1 MGLVIRLL
9 LAGASKSKIVA
20 KYGQRAYDAAKNLMK
35 TKDKSVWSKLSMKDA
50 EKYILS
56 PIKETTKKKVK
67 KNLQPVKDLG
77 KATATGTVAASVNK
91 EPKLYNFNKGGKIKT
106 YAKGGG
112 VRKPNY

>member
-20 KYGQRAYDAAKNLMK
+20 KYGQKAYDAAKNLMK

-50 EKYILS
+50 EKYILK
-56 PIKETTKKKVK
+56 PIKEAEKVK
-67 KNLQPVKDLG
+67 LKPSKQTLKDFG
-77 KATATGTVAASVNK
+77 KGTAVGTTVASVNK
-91 EPKLYNFNKGGKIKT
+91 KSPYKH

-112 VRKPNY
+112 IRKPNY

>member
-1 MGLVIRLL
+1 MGLVVKLL
-9 LAGASKSKIVA
+9 IAGVSRASIIA
-20 KYGQRAYDAAKNLMK
+20 KHGKKAYDAAKNLMK

>member
-20 KYGQRAYDAAKNLMK
+20 KYGQKAYNAAKNLMK

-50 EKYILS
+50 EKYILK
-56 PIKETTKKKVK
+56 PIKETTKKNYK
-67 KNLQPVKDLG
+67 KNLQPVKDFG
-77 KATATGTVAASVNK
+77 KATALGTVAASVDK
-91 EPKLYNFNKGGKIKT
+91 ESNFNKGGKIKT
-106 YAKGGG
+106 YTKGGG

>member
-1 MGLVIRLL
+1 MGLVVKLL
-9 LAGASKSKIVA
+9 IAGASRASIIA
-20 KYGQRAYDAAKNLMK
+20 KHGKKAYDAAKNLMK

-50 EKYILS
+50 EKYILN

-77 KATATGTVAASVNK
+77 KATALGTVAASVDK
-91 EPKLYNFNKGGKIKT
+91 ESNFNKGGKIKT

>member
-1 MGLVIRLL
+1 MGLIIRLL
-9 LAGASKSKIVA
+9 LTGASKSKIIA
-20 KYGQRAYDAAKNLMK
+20 KYGQKAYDAAKNLMK

-50 EKYILS
+50 EKYILN
-56 PIKETTKKKVK
+56 PVKETTKKKVK

-77 KATATGTVAASVNK
+77 KATALGTVAASVDK
-91 EPKLYNFNKGGKIKT
+91 ESNFNKGGKIKT